1 MKCLIIFTKVFKLTK
16 SPWPRKYSSCL
27 SYLVFMPSSKYWF
40 SFDSS
45 SVPCCDLDCN
55 CPFVFF
61 NFPTIKADHSGMLTT
76 WHFEFI
82 ELCSRHSCSGVVV
95 SRAGARWFV
104 ARSLLSCQTL
114 FPQSIRTHG
123 ILLLEY
129 CNFSYKA
136 KNRHQNK
143 RGILYNIIGFSFPF
157 WYISRPPGLFCCCF
171 CRQAWPQSICSTIWT
186 PLPPR
191 SLHTL
196 GAFVF
201 LRWCMTW

>member
-1 MKCLIIFTKVFKLTK
+1 MSLMCILRENSHMKCLIISTKVFKLTK

-40 SFDSS
+40 SLDSS
-45 SVPCCDLDCN
+45 SVPCCDLNCN

-104 ARSLLSCQTL
+104 ALSLLSCQTL

-129 CNFSYKA
+129 CNLSYKV
-136 KNRHQNK
+136 KNRNQNI
-143 RGILYNIIGFSFPF
+143 RGLLSILYNITSFLFPF
-157 WYISRPPGLFCCCF
+157 
-171 CRQAWPQSICSTIWT
+171 
-186 PLPPR
+186 
-191 SLHTL
+191 
-196 GAFVF
+196 
-201 LRWCMTW
+201 